1 MIDEVRRASEKA
13 FESYKKHFGIVH
25 PSGIHSA
32 IVFSDP
38 FAERLKRY
46 DIIGEPK
53 TKLEIFE
60 TLANWFNHTA
70 KFKTITR
77 TGAHVQEINQLHE
90 NNAVIIWGLNDEDNK
105 IIFDYCFNFG
115 RF

>member
-25 PSGIHSA
+25 PSGIHPA

-46 DIIGEPK
+46 DIIGEPE
-53 TKLEIFE
+53 TKKEILE
-60 TLANWFNHTA
+60 TLNMW
-70 KFKTITR
+70 
-77 TGAHVQEINQLHE
+77 AHGRASIETVSECISWHADQIK
-90 NNAVIIWGLNDEDNK
+90 NNLAVIIWGYHNK
-105 IIFDYCFNFG
+105 LQTVIFDYCFNFG

>member
-25 PSGIHSA
+25 PSGIHPA

-38 FAERLKRY
+38 FAETLKRY
-46 DIIGEPK
+46 DIIGEPE
-53 TKLEIFE
+53 TKKEILE
-60 TLANWFNHTA
+60 TLNKWSHG
-70 KFKTITR
+70 KTRIKTVLTNISWR
-77 TGAHVQEINQLHE
+77 VDQIK
-90 NNAVIIWGLNDEDNK
+90 NNLAVIIWRINNNGQTVILN
-105 IIFDYCFNFG
+105 YCFNYG

>member
-70 KFKTITR
+70 KFKTIR
-77 TGAHVQEINQLHE
+77 PIAR
-90 NNAVIIWGLNDEDNK
+90 K
-105 IIFDYCFNFG
+105 
-115 RF
+115 

>member
-25 PSGIHSA
+25 PSGIHPA

-38 FAERLKRY
+38 FAETLKRY
-46 DIIGEPK
+46 DIIGEPE
-53 TKLEIFE
+53 TKKEILE
-60 TLANWFNHTA
+60 TLNSWAHG
-70 KFKTITR
+70 KTIIKTVSSNIFWR
-77 TGAHVQEINQLHE
+77 ADQIKE
-90 NNAVIIWGLNDEDNK
+90 NLAVIIWGYHNKFQTVILN
-105 IIFDYCFNFG
+105 YCFNYG

>member
-25 PSGIHSA
+25 PSGVHPA

-38 FAERLKRY
+38 FAETLKRY
-46 DIIGEPK
+46 DIIGEPE
-53 TKLEIFE
+53 TKKEILE
-60 TLANWFNHTA
+60 TLNKWAHG
-70 KFKTITR
+70 KTRIKTVSSNIFWR
-77 TGAHVQEINQLHE
+77 ADQIKE
-90 NNAVIIWGLNDEDNK
+90 NLAVIIWGYHNKLQTVILN
-105 IIFDYCFNFG
+105 YCFNYG